1 MKCCASPTTS
11 TAADRADILSG
22 SVTLTL
28 RQAQGPKGGPAQ
40 DVLNAV
46 LFREILKPLAQG
58 LGPVA
63 EIALGSVADDLF
75 VRRARR

>member
-1 MKCCASPTTS
+1 MRCCASPTTS
-11 TAADRADILSG
+11 IAADSRADM
-22 SVTLTL
+22 TA
-28 RQAQGPKGGPAQ
+28 R

-75 VRRARR
+75 VRRVRR